1 VNSTIVVTLARSIN
15 TIVEPKPKQDSIE
28 EVLMAS
34 LEEMAQ
40 LVLDDEHFVQ
50 EDKELVEPIEL
61 DKNEQPLPP
70 SIELKPLPLGLKYVF
85 LHNNRETPVII
96 SVKLSE
102 DETQKHVTILERHRS
117 IIGYSLQ
124 DLKGISPT
132 LCTHRIPIEPDCTPS
147 REP

>member
-1 VNSTIVVTLARSIN
+1 M
-15 TIVEPKPKQDSIE
+15 VEPKPEQDSIE

-40 LVLDDEHFVQ
+40 PALDDEHFVQ
-50 EDKELVEPIEL
+50 EEEELAEPIEL

-70 SIELKPLPLGLKYVF
+70 SIELKPLHLGLKYVF
-85 LHNNRETPVII
+85 LHNNWETPMII
-96 SVKLSE
+96 SGKLSN
-102 DETQKHVTILERHRS
+102 DETQKLITVLERHRS
-117 IIGYSLQ
+117 VIGHSLQ

-147 REP
+147 R